1 MFDVEMFFGRFHP
14 VIVHLPLGFLIL
26 AVLFR
31 LLDVRNASGVYHPA
45 FKLTLQLSVVI
56 AVITCIT
63 GLLLSWSGTYPEEEL
78 DRHLW
83 SGVALAA
90 VCLGWYLSEFHS
102 KVRPIFRYLAMGM
115 TVVLLLITGHRG
127 GILTHGESYLWEGM
141 PPSWQQFLGHDPYAS
156 NNVEFNITNIDSALV
171 YEEIVVP
178 ILEARC
184 YACHSDRKQKGE
196 LRLDSP
202 DLIIKGGE
210 SGDPLI
216 RKELENSKLYHVLTL
231 APDDDLHMPPKGKT
245 QLTDYEIEVIG
256 SWISEGGEI
265 GKLVMQYQDQQPIRR
280 WYDDQISDEKLFSNP
295 LIPTEPVSPAD
306 EVVLDQLRD
315 SGLLIQPVG
324 ANNNYLDVSFINVR
338 QLTPALINDLI
349 QFQDQIIW
357 VDLSGHQ
364 LSTAHLDHLIKL
376 GRITDLNLSRSTLPD
391 GGLAGLSALQHI
403 QILNLTGT
411 KFGDA
416 TIDILGKWPELRK
429 AYIYQSD
436 FSKESIIDFIQSKP
450 QIQIDTGG
458 YQLPMVPRDTIIFKY
473 QR

>member
-1 MFDVEMFFGRFHP
+1 
-14 VIVHLPLGFLIL
+14 
-26 AVLFR
+26 
-31 LLDVRNASGVYHPA
+31 
-45 FKLTLQLSVVI
+45 
-56 AVITCIT
+56 
-63 GLLLSWSGTYPEEEL
+63 
-78 DRHLW
+78 
-83 SGVALAA
+83 
-90 VCLGWYLSEFHS
+90 
-102 KVRPIFRYLAMGM
+102 
-115 TVVLLLITGHRG
+115 
-127 GILTHGESYLWEGM
+127 
-141 PPSWQQFLGHDPYAS
+141 
-156 NNVEFNITNIDSALV
+156 
-171 YEEIVVP
+171 
-178 ILEARC
+178 
-184 YACHSDRKQKGE
+184 
-196 LRLDSP
+196 
-202 DLIIKGGE
+202 
-210 SGDPLI
+210 
-216 RKELENSKLYHVLTL
+216 
-231 APDDDLHMPPKGKT
+231 MPPKGKT

-306 EVVLDQLRD
+306 EVELDQLRD

-411 KFGDA
+411 K
-416 TIDILGKWPELRK
+416 
-429 AYIYQSD
+429 
-436 FSKESIIDFIQSKP
+436 
-450 QIQIDTGG
+450 
-458 YQLPMVPRDTIIFKY
+458 
-473 QR
+473 